1 MKQLRD
7 EFFRDEEPN
16 RRLELRDRRLEL
28 RDEFSAMK
36 SQLLEEAL
44 AGRPGL
50 GREGG
55 GSGPLGESAEQLIL

>member
-16 RRLELRDRRLEL
+16 RRLEL

-44 AGRPGL
+44 AGRSGL

-55 GSGPLGESAEQLIL
+55 GGGPLGESAEQLIL

>member
-1 MKQLRD
+1 MEWRDKMKQLRD
-7 EFFRDEEPN
+7 EFFRDEEPT
-16 RRLELRDRRLEL
+16 RRLEL

-55 GSGPLGESAEQLIL
+55 GSGPLGESAEQVIL

>member
-1 MKQLRD
+1 MEWRDKMKQLRD
-7 EFFRDEEPN
+7 EFFRDEEPT
-16 RRLELRDRRLEL
+16 RQLEL

-36 SQLLEEAL
+36 SRLLEEAL

-55 GSGPLGESAEQLIL
+55 GGGPPGESAEQLIL